1 MATLTN
7 IFHVLFLLSL
17 YFPHRKPPSQ
27 VHTFHCS
34 AELTQLRGR
43 EINFKAMHPK
53 QHCKLGLSCQIC
65 IANEDA
71 QAHAD
76 FQDQVLSGEK
86 TSSLYTDFFFMS
98 L

>member
-1 MATLTN
+1 
-7 IFHVLFLLSL
+7 
-17 YFPHRKPPSQ
+17 
-27 VHTFHCS
+27 
-34 AELTQLRGR
+34 
-43 EINFKAMHPK
+43 MHPK

-86 TSSLYTDFFFMS
+86 TSSLYTDFFFYES
-98 L
+98 LTTHWKINKESNTATSMTAELQF